1 MSLRQKLTIYL
12 EADLAKALD
21 DDAHV
26 RHLPITRAA
35 ADALRRA
42 LLDEKDEAL
51 ADTVKMR
58 LDRLEKREVVRA
70 RELAILKEAL
80 LLYVRVWL
88 EHAPPPDEDIA
99 DAMAASAEQRFNAFL
114 DLLSESLEPGRNL
127 FDGAPHAHNA
137 NARSAN
143 AAANHNAE
151 GNNGAGHNGKAA
163 S

>member
-1 MSLRQKLTIYL
+1 MALRQKLTIYL
-12 EADLAKALD
+12 EPDLAKALD
-21 DDAHV
+21 DDVHV
-26 RHLPITRAA
+26 RNLPITRVA

-42 LLDEKDEAL
+42 LLDEKDQAL

-99 DAMAASAEQRFNAFL
+99 DAMAASAEQRFSAFL

-127 FDGAPHAHNA
+127 FDGAPHARNGNVAANA
-137 NARSAN
+137 N
-143 AAANHNAE
+143 
-151 GNNGAGHNGKAA
+151 GGDIDGGGHNGKAA